1 MKKIIIISLAAV
13 AVVSLALFFV
23 FKSFRSDGQVKF
35 IPKNCYA
42 VITVDF
48 KSLSK
53 KIDFEKVKSMNWF
66 KKLQQGY
73 DNELTFIT
81 KNIAANGESSGINF
95 LSNPYIG
102 FFTKDTIE
110 QKTNIVCSFK
120 LSNREDFEKF
130 IKTIYPKIIIEMK
143 NGIWMATLQYGGT
156 YLAYND
162 KYATIVVRNGN
173 DALDFITKLYNQT
186 EDESI
191 ANQTGFDEF
200 RSANKDFGVFANYRE
215 IQSLS
220 SLIRPQLSVLS
231 KTSPDINFSCVL
243 NFVKDKIELKM
254 KTYYKD
260 EAVKKKY
267 MEVYRS
273 GCSAEHLQAVTTKN
287 VIAFI
292 SLAFNSDKTIALLSE
307 TPEVKKVF
315 TEAQKQ
321 LGITEKEFADI
332 LGGDLTFCL
341 NDFKTQTVYK
351 DVFKYE
357 TMSIEKDTVTETL
370 PIFTIALSTKN
381 KAVIEKIIKKY
392 QIPQAGNSL
401 WKIQLP
407 MFTEWFALTDKEM
420 LLVNDSSTA
429 ATFISNKKLG
439 EMPLQVKTLALENTA
454 SMYINLDLKQLPESY
469 RNSWKSMTGSAYP
482 KVENTFSNFKDIT
495 VSAKAEEG
503 LVEINMT
510 NSSFE
515 NSLMRILD
523 ISEQNSK

>member
-1 MKKIIIISLAAV
+1 
-13 AVVSLALFFV
+13 
-23 FKSFRSDGQVKF
+23 
-35 IPKNCYA
+35 
-42 VITVDF
+42 
-48 KSLSK
+48 
-53 KIDFEKVKSMNWF
+53 
-66 KKLQQGY
+66 
-73 DNELTFIT
+73 
-81 KNIAANGESSGINF
+81 
-95 LSNPYIG
+95 
-102 FFTKDTIE
+102 
-110 QKTNIVCSFK
+110 
-120 LSNREDFEKF
+120 
-130 IKTIYPKIIIEMK
+130 
-143 NGIWMATLQYGGT
+143 
-156 YLAYND
+156 
-162 KYATIVVRNGN
+162 
-173 DALDFITKLYNQT
+173 
-186 EDESI
+186 
-191 ANQTGFDEF
+191 
-200 RSANKDFGVFANYRE
+200 
-215 IQSLS
+215 
-220 SLIRPQLSVLS
+220 
-231 KTSPDINFSCVL
+231 
-243 NFVKDKIELKM
+243 M

-454 SMYINLDLKQLPESY
+454 SMYINLDLKQLL
-469 RNSWKSMTGSAYP
+469 
-482 KVENTFSNFKDIT
+482 ENLS
-495 VSAKAEEG
+495 
-503 LVEINMT
+503 
-510 NSSFE
+510 
-515 NSLMRILD
+515 
-523 ISEQNSK
+523 